1 MSESDDLHDMIDV
14 LTLAIAREESEELF
28 FKRSAEASTHKIA
41 REMFNEIAGEFAGL
55 RKSLEPRKVILTEAL
70 ADLEKSKQ

>member
-14 LTLAIAREESEELF
+14 LTIAIAREESEARF

-41 REMFNEIAGEFAGL
+41 SEMFQEIAEEFAGL
-55 RKSLEPRKVILTEAL
+55 RKSLESRKEILTEAL
-70 ADLEKSKQ
+70 ADLEKSK